1 VRNAQRNRRDRGRT
15 PMHHLRNQKIGER
28 ARINSLKEINY
39 LGNFPGS
46 ETGTRVAASV

>member
-39 LGNFPGS
+39 LGNFRGGGA
-46 ETGTRVAASV
+46 GTRVAAGV

>member
-1 VRNAQRNRRDRGRT
+1 VRNAQRNRRDHGRM

-39 LGNFPGS
+39 LANCRGG
-46 ETGTRVAASV
+46 EAGMRVAAGV

>member
-28 ARINSLKEINY
+28 ARINSLKKINY
-39 LGNFPGS
+39 LGNFRGGGA
-46 ETGTRVAASV
+46 GTRVAAGV